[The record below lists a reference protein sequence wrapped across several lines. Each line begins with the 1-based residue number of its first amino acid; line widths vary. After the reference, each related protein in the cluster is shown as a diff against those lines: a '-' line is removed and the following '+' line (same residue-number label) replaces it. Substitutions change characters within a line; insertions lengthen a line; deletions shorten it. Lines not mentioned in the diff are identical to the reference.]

1 MFFDYQ
7 VFNATKHLTENG
19 TTIDPMRISLRTCAV
34 CALILLFFAQCS
46 QPTNTPTVKNGSIDL
61 TKYDFEKSGIVS
73 LDGTWEFHW
82 QKLYDGTHFLN
93 HSVDTFPTIYLPK
106 VWNKSTSK
114 GITMPP
120 PVGHGTYRLRLKL
133 PRKKLKLALRLP
145 KIGTAFRL
153 YVDQKLVGKAGQVG
167 TSKRDNKPVYRP
179 QTVDFTND
187 KETIDIIFQV
197 ANYHYNFGGIW
208 QSINLGLEEQIR
220 KQREQAVVTD
230 FFLLGSIF
238 IMALYHLG
246 LFWIRRKST
255 SALYFSFIC
264 LLAALRLMVT
274 NEYIIDVFIHLDWF
288 TIIRLEYF
296 SLSLPL
302 LAFIW
307 FLYSIFPQHFSKK
320 IVWGIQIILLLLS
333 VIVAFFPPIIFS
345 KTLLLSQVIILLG
358 GGYAIGVLIKAAVF
372 KKEGAR
378 LLLIGFFVLFAA
390 VVNDILHTRGFINT
404 DHQFATGLFVFIF
417 TQALVL
423 SFRFSKAFTKSEELS
438 DELNYTNKN
447 LEQIVE
453 VRTTELQQSNTMLN
467 QFVDELDS
475 INHLLS
481 VKNQDITDSIHYAS
495 NIQQALLPL
504 QEDIAAAIPEYF
516 IFYKP
521 LDIVSGDFYWFSQ
534 QTNEQ
539 TGKVE
544 KIVFAVVDCT
554 GHGVP
559 GAFMSMLGMECLNSI
574 INQQKVMHPSQI
586 LHNLYEHISQILH
599 QRLNNLKDGMDLAL
613 CVVDLVQQEIAFAGA
628 NNPLVIIQNNELQMI
643 QGNSLSMGGL
653 QENVSFEQHTFPLV
667 NDTVLYLFTDGYQDQ
682 FGGKKNRKFMKKRLR
697 ELLFDIHQKPMKAQ
711 EEILK
716 QTIEQWM
723 QDGEEQQIDDM
734 LVAGLRFRV

>member
-1 MFFDYQ
+1 MITSFLI
-7 VFNATKHLTENG
+7 VTKHLTENG
-19 TTIDPMRISLRTCAV
+19 ITIGPMLTSLRTCVV
-34 CALILLFFAQCS
+34 CASILLFFAQCS
-46 QPTNTPTVKNGSIDL
+46 QPTNTPIVKNGRIDL

-73 LDGTWEFHW
+73 LDGIWEFHW
-82 QKLYDGTHFLN
+82 QKLYDGTYFLN
-93 HSVDTFPTIYLPK
+93 HPADTFPKIYLPK
-106 VWNKSTSK
+106 VWDNSTVQ
-114 GITMPP
+114 GTRIPP

-133 PRKKLKLALRLP
+133 SQKNLKLALRLP

-153 YVDQKLVGKAGQVG
+153 YVNQKLMGKAGTVG

-179 QTVDFTND
+179 QIVDFIND
-187 KETIDIIFQV
+187 KEEIDIVFQV

-208 QSINLGLEEQIR
+208 QSIGLGLEKQIR
-220 KQREQAVVTD
+220 NQREQAVVAD

-246 LFWIRRKST
+246 LFWIRRKSI

-288 TIIRLEYF
+288 TIVRLEYF
-296 SLSLPL
+296 SLSLTL
-302 LAFIW
+302 LAFIR

-320 IVWGIQIILLLLS
+320 IVWGIQVILLILS
-333 VIVAFFPPIIFS
+333 GIVAFFPPIIFS
-345 KTLLLSQVIILLG
+345 KTLLFSQLIILLG
-358 GGYAIGVLIKAAVF
+358 GGYAIAVLIKAAVL

-378 LLLIGFFVLFAA
+378 LLLIGFFVLFVA

-404 DHQFATGLFVFIF
+404 DHQFATGLFIFIF

-447 LEQIVE
+447 LEQMVE
-453 VRTTELQQSNTMLN
+453 MRTTELRKSNKMLN
-467 QFVDELDS
+467 QFVDELDT

-504 QEDIAAAIPEYF
+504 REDITAAIPDHF

-534 QTNEQ
+534 QANEQ
-539 TGKVE
+539 TGEIE

-574 INQQKVMHPSQI
+574 INQQKVLNPSQI
-586 LHNLYEHISQILH
+586 LHKLYGHISQTLH

-613 CVVDLVQQEIAFAGA
+613 CVVDLVQQEITFAGA
-628 NNPLVIIQNNELQMI
+628 NNPLVIIQNNELKMI
-643 QGNSLSMGGL
+643 QGNVMSMGGL
-653 QENVSFEQHTFPLV
+653 QENISFEQHTFPLV
-667 NDTVLYLFTDGYQDQ
+667 DDTVLYLFTDGYQDQ
-682 FGGKKNRKFMKKRLR
+682 FGGKRKRKFMKKRLR
-697 ELLFDIHQKPMKAQ
+697 ELLFDIYEKPMKTQ
-711 EEILK
+711 EKILGE
-716 QTIEQWM
+716 TIEKWM
-723 QDGEEQQIDDM
+723 KTGAEQQIDDI
-734 LVAGLRFRV
+734 LIAGLRFKI